1 MNKFGLTA
9 MILATVLASNC
20 IRIQHDITVQPVHV
34 TVEITLKIDRE
45 LQNFFADIDRSAS
58 QDSQK
63 KEEQKTEGGKK

>member
-9 MILATVLASNC
+9 MMLATFLASNC

-58 QDSQK
+58 TDSQK
-63 KEEQKTEGGKK
+63 KEEQKPEGGEK

>member
-9 MILATVLASNC
+9 MIVATVLASNC

-63 KEEQKTEGGKK
+63 KEEQKTDGGEK